1 MRYTSILGAA
11 AFLAT
16 AAHAVDIV
24 SPVLDKVNEVFS
36 SEPELLA
43 VAEFPESNPFGHV
56 VNGEQNRMDLRI
68 ENSSGK
74 NVTLLT
80 IAGGFYGPQDNL
92 IKPAS
97 SARLRNLTYGLNLVD
112 GIKLSLPYQF
122 HSELKTGEVKL
133 KIELEHLTEG
143 IRYRIPVYDS
153 VVTVVEPEISA
164 FDIKMLSTYIMV
176 LSLLGAGGYFAYLTF
191 VPQPKQKRRG
201 AASAPVS
208 EPVAVT
214 ATGAGGYQEEWIP
227 EHHLKKTK
235 AGKKAGALSS
245 GDELSGGETSGAE
258 GKRRKARK

>member
-1 MRYTSILGAA
+1 MRYTSLLGAA

-16 AAHAVDIV
+16 AVHAVDIV
-24 SPVLDKVNEVFS
+24 SPVLDKVNEMFS

-80 IAGGFYGPQDNL
+80 IAGGFYSPQDTL
-92 IKPAS
+92 IKPTQ
-97 SARLRNLTYGLNLVD
+97 NLTYGLNLVD
-112 GIKLSLPYQF
+112 GIKLALPYQF
-122 HSELKTGEVKL
+122 HSELKPGEVKL
-133 KIELEHLTEG
+133 KIEIEHLSEG
-143 IRYRIPVYDS
+143 VRYRVPVFDS
-153 VVTVVEPEISA
+153 IVTVVEPEISA
-164 FDIKMLSTYIMV
+164 FDIKMLSTYVMV
-176 LSLLGAGGYFAYLTF
+176 LSLLGAAGYFSYLTF
-191 VPQPKQKRRG
+191 VPQPKVKKGRV
-201 AASAPVS
+201 APVS

-227 EHHLKKTK
+227 EHHIKKT
-235 AGKKAGALSS
+235 ARGKKTGVVSS

-258 GKRRKARK
+258 GKRRKGRK